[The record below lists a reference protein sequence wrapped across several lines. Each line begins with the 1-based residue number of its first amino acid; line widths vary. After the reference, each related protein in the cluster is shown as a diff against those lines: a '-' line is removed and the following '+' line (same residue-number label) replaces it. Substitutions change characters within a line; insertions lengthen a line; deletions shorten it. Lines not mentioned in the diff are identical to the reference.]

1 MNDFDAALADAA
13 QSVERTLDDL
23 LPGREGPEARLF
35 EAMRYAILAG
45 GKRLRPFLV
54 VTAADLFAVPRA
66 ASLRAAAAVEMLHT
80 YSLVHDDLP
89 CMDDDD
95 LRRGRPTTHVKFDE
109 ATAVLAGDAL
119 LTIAFE
125 VLGDPATDPD
135 AAVRLQLIRGLAAAA
150 GAKGM
155 CAGQMIDLLAEGTN
169 PDRATIDR
177 LQVLKTGALIAFSC
191 EAGAVLGR
199 ASAAERDA
207 LREFGAR
214 LGRAFQIVDDL
225 LDLEGSA
232 ADLGKAVGKD
242 QAAGKATLVASLGAA
257 GARDEAARLAAEAAA
272 RLDLFGENAILLRQT
287 AEFAVNRRH

>member
-242 QAAGKATLVASLGAA
+242 QAAGKATLVALLGAA

>member
-95 LRRGRPTTHVKFDE
+95 LRRGQPTTHVKFDE

-242 QAAGKATLVASLGAA
+242 QAAGKATLVALLGAA

>member
-1 MNDFDAALADAA
+1 MEQFDAELRAA
-13 QSVERTLDDL
+13 AEAVDQTLDQL
-23 LPGREGPEARLF
+23 LPRNEGPESRLF
-35 EAMRYAILAG
+35 DAMRYAALAG

-54 VTAADLFAVPRA
+54 LAAADLFAVPRA

-95 LRRGRPTTHVKFDE
+95 LRRGQPTTHVKFDE

-135 AAVRLQLIRGLAAAA
+135 AGVRLELIRGLASAA

-155 CAGQMIDLLAEGTN
+155 CAGQMIDLLSEG
-169 PDRATIDR
+169 ATPERDTVDR
-177 LQVLKTGALIAFSC
+177 LQSLKTATLIAYSC
-191 EAGAVLGR
+191 EAGAILGR
-199 ASAAERDA
+199 ASAEERSA
-207 LREFGAR
+207 LRDFGED

-225 LDLEGSA
+225 LDMEGSA
-232 ADLGKAVGKD
+232 DDLGKAVGKD
-242 QAAGKATLVASLGAA
+242 SAAGKATLVALLGAA
-257 GARDEAARLAAEAAA
+257 DARAEAARLAAQATKK
-272 RLDLFGENAILLRQT
+272 LDLFGQNANFLRET
-287 AEFAVNRRH
+287 AEFTVRRRH